1 MEVNAKDKASTDSS
15 SQNQGN
21 TIKFLRTNEKQ
32 SAHQVLMSVYA
43 AMTEKG
49 YDPVD
54 QIVGYLLSGDPTY
67 ITSHNNARYLI
78 RTLERD
84 ELMEELVSSYIEQY
98 GKEDMI

>member
-1 MEVNAKDKASTDSS
+1 MDKASTDSS
-15 SQNQGN
+15 SQNLGN
-21 TIKFLRTNEKQ
+21 TIKFRRTNEKQ

-67 ITSHNNARYLI
+67 ITSHRGARSLI
-78 RTLERD
+78 MKVERD
-84 ELMEELVSSYIEQY
+84 ELVEEILKAYITNNSW
-98 GKEDMI
+98 D